1 MRMQHTSL
9 YESIH
14 AQVITTATSK
24 SHVVPPCTQVGSVAV
39 ESPCTP
45 KDRKWILIATILG
58 SSLAFMDGSVV
69 NIALP
74 TLQAKFQATAG
85 GIQWVV
91 QSYALF
97 SAALL
102 LLGGA
107 IGDRYGRRR
116 IFLSGIAVFALA
128 SATCAVSVSLG
139 QLIASRALQGIGG
152 AMLIPQGLSILS
164 ASFPSEQRG
173 RAIGTWSAWTS
184 VFIAL
189 GPVAGGWLVQVWSWR
204 LIFLLNLPVALLVI
218 LLAPRIPE
226 SHAVSD
232 GGSTLPLDRLGA
244 TLATSSFAA
253 IIYALSFAQQL
264 GWRNPQVAWPLII
277 GVGLLAAFLRS
288 QQKRR
293 NAMMPLSL
301 FRIQRFFA
309 ANLLTFLLYGALGG
323 ALYVIPFYLIQVRH
337 YAPAMAGA
345 VFLPLIALMFFFSAR
360 VGALIPKVGERLLLS
375 VGAILSGAGFA
386 AFTLLDGVHGYFL
399 SILPGVLLLGAGM
412 TLAVAP
418 LTNAVMSSVPE
429 NEMGVASAV
438 NNALSRLAGLVAVS
452 LLSLVLAHGFST
464 SLGTQIHRSS
474 LPAEAR
480 EQMIAN
486 QGRLHDIPIPAG
498 LTQQQGTEAALLLDQ
513 AFLSGFRLVMLTC
526 AIGAWLGAVAV
537 FVLLR
542 KSASTK
548 LPG

>member
-1 MRMQHTSL
+1 
-9 YESIH
+9 
-14 AQVITTATSK
+14 
-24 SHVVPPCTQVGSVAV
+24 
-39 ESPCTP
+39 
-45 KDRKWILIATILG
+45 
-58 SSLAFMDGSVV
+58 
-69 NIALP
+69 
-74 TLQAKFQATAG
+74 
-85 GIQWVV
+85 
-91 QSYALF
+91 
-97 SAALL
+97 
-102 LLGGA
+102 
-107 IGDRYGRRR
+107 
-116 IFLSGIAVFALA
+116 
-128 SATCAVSVSLG
+128 
-139 QLIASRALQGIGG
+139 
-152 AMLIPQGLSILS
+152 
-164 ASFPSEQRG
+164 
-173 RAIGTWSAWTS
+173 
-184 VFIAL
+184 
-189 GPVAGGWLVQVWSWR
+189 
-204 LIFLLNLPVALLVI
+204 
-218 LLAPRIPE
+218 
-226 SHAVSD
+226 
-232 GGSTLPLDRLGA
+232 
-244 TLATSSFAA
+244 
-253 IIYALSFAQQL
+253 
-264 GWRNPQVAWPLII
+264 
-277 GVGLLAAFLRS
+277 
-288 QQKRR
+288 
-293 NAMMPLSL
+293 
-301 FRIQRFFA
+301 
-309 ANLLTFLLYGALGG
+309 
-323 ALYVIPFYLIQVRH
+323 
-337 YAPAMAGA
+337 MAGA

-386 AFTLLDGVHGYFL
+386 AFTLLDGVHGYFF